1 MLPGKKYKPEDLLSV
16 FRKRFWWVIV
26 PFALVAAGTAAVAR
40 KLPDRYYSEAIVRVV
55 PQQVPDKYVKSPI
68 TENIQDRL
76 NAMQQQ
82 AMSRT
87 RLERIITD
95 FNLYPE
101 ERRKGIME
109 DVVQQMRGDITINIL
124 KGDVFRIGYTGS
136 NPRTVQKVAEAIASF
151 FITESEQDRATLAE
165 GTNQF
170 IEAQL
175 EDARRHLID
184 QEKRLQDY
192 KTRFSGQLPTQLQ
205 ANLQAQANAQ
215 MQIRAITDSINQ
227 DTNRRLILDGQI
239 KDLES
244 GAPGP
249 DNAAGVAALAAS
261 GDAVQGGT
269 TLQQLELAKQILA
282 VQQKSKSDAHP
293 DVKAWKKAVADLQ
306 AKADAEALVRPV
318 SQEVVPVVPP
328 GEAARLKKIKD
339 ARDMIAQIDRQVAA
353 SQAEV
358 KRLRTIND
366 DLQARIDAVPGRE
379 SELIELMRDYD
390 TLTRTYNDLLA
401 KREDSK
407 LAANLETR
415 QYGEKFKLLDS
426 PRIPEKP
433 TSPNRPMINLGGM
446 AAGLGLGIALV
457 ALLEYRD
464 RSFKTDDEVIT
475 LLALPV
481 LAVVPIMESNEERR
495 RTRRRKFYL
504 GVGLGSTV
512 VGCLAILI
520 YTFVR

>member
-1 MLPGKKYKPEDLLSV
+1 MLPGKKYKPEDLLNV
-16 FRKRFWWVIV
+16 LRKRFWLVIV

-40 KLPDRYYSEAIVRVV
+40 KLPDRYYSQAIVRVV
-55 PQQVPDKYVKSPI
+55 PQQVPDKYVRSPV
-68 TENIQDRL
+68 TENVQDRL
-76 NAMQQQ
+76 TAMQQQ

-109 DVVQQMRGDITINIL
+109 DVVQKMHDDITIDIL
-124 KGDVFRIGYTGS
+124 KGDVFRVGYTGS
-136 NPRTVQKVAEAIASF
+136 NPRTVQRVAEAIASY

-165 GTNQF
+165 GTSQF

-175 EDARRHLID
+175 EDARKHLID

-192 KTRFSGQLPTQLQ
+192 QMRFSGQLPTQLQ
-205 ANLQAQANAQ
+205 ANLQSQANTQ
-215 MQIRAITDSINQ
+215 MQIRAITDGINQ
-227 DTNRRLILDGQI
+227 DTNRRLIIESQI
-239 KDLES
+239 KDLE
-244 GAPGP
+244 GAAPGS
-249 DNAAGVAALAAS
+249 DTSAGIAAMASS

-269 TLQQLELAKQILA
+269 TAQQLELARQVLA

-293 DVKAWKKAVADLQ
+293 DVKAWKKVVADLQ

-318 SQEVVPVVPP
+318 SQEVVPVVPAS
-328 GEAARLKKIKD
+328 ETARLKRVKD
-339 ARDMIAQIDRQVAA
+339 ARDMIAQLDRQITA
-353 SQAEV
+353 SQSDV

-366 DLQARIDAVPGRE
+366 DLQARIDAVPARS
-379 SELIELMRDYD
+379 SEMTELMRDYE

-446 AAGLGLGIALV
+446 AAGLGIGIVLV

-464 RSFKTDDEVIT
+464 STFKTDDEIIS

-481 LAVVPIMESNEERR
+481 LAVVPVMESSEERR